1 MLDMVLFT
9 LKESTDMLQRRR
21 TKVLKGLQ
29 LTHSKDNMGQENLL
43 IKDRL
48 VSCQKNV
55 NCDKKSK
62 KYKTIYS
69 LLLSLFGEQTE
80 NKKRES
86 IKL

>member
-55 NCDKKSK
+55 NCDKISK